1 MLETLWAMTKLFFL
15 FGILP
20 TGVLLLIYLFLEKH
34 LKITDAVIKLIENSG
49 AELIRIGAAF
59 IWLCFFG
66 FAGYIIYL
74 VVR

>member
-1 MLETLWAMTKLFFL
+1 MLETLWVMTKTFFY

-20 TGVLLLIYLFLEKH
+20 AGVLLLIYLFLEKH
-34 LKITDAVIKLIENSG
+34 LKITDAVITLIKNSR

-66 FAGYIIYL
+66 FAIWMIVKL
-74 VVR
+74 V